1 MRVKKIRLK
10 VKWLQLFEIYASEQI
25 MQEEGRNAFLGL
37 PRRPTASFLTS
48 VAIKTSG
55 HLTLPKQDPGLDPRQ
70 MGNYSRLTG
79 RA

>member
-1 MRVKKIRLK
+1 
-10 VKWLQLFEIYASEQI
+10 

-55 HLTLPKQDPGLDPRQ
+55 HLTLPKQNPGLDPRQ